1 MDLALETSGPLPAVP
16 LHALGALTKV
26 PLRAT
31 GTLAGPLHVSRA
43 GTTRTSTRQRI
54 SRSATPNMDLALETS
69 GPVPAVPLHAVD
81 ALAKVS

>member
-31 GTLAGPLHVSRA
+31 GTLAGPLHVSKAR
-43 GTTRTSTRQRI
+43 TTRTSTRQSI
-54 SRSATPNMDLALETS
+54 SRPATPSMDLALETS
-69 GPVPAVPLHAVD
+69 GPVPAIPLHAVG